1 MPGYTRGL
9 PRCDRVC
16 DAWETCS
23 VEPFPRKLL
32 KGECSL
38 DLPRVLIQ
46 DEVRRALLEDLG
58 RAGDLSTQATIDPEK
73 TATAMFVARDSGVVC
88 GLPHAVMA
96 FEAIDPQLLFDQK
109 ISDGDQVSPGTVI
122 ASVSG
127 HARSILSAERT
138 ALNFMCHLSGIS
150 TLTSKFVSQI
160 AHTDARMCCTRKTI
174 PGLRASQKY
183 AVRRGGGSNHRFG
196 LDDAI
201 LIKDNHIVVAGG
213 ITKALTAARASA
225 GHLVKIEIEVDTL
238 EQFEEALVAGADCV
252 LLDNFSPEQLGEA
265 VRINRDRAALE
276 ASGGV
281 KLDTV
286 KAIAE
291 SGVDYISSSQI
302 TMSAS
307 TFDIG
312 LDIELR

>member
-1 MPGYTRGL
+1 
-9 PRCDRVC
+9 
-16 DAWETCS
+16 
-23 VEPFPRKLL
+23 
-32 KGECSL
+32 
-38 DLPRVLIQ
+38 
-46 DEVRRALLEDLG
+46 
-58 RAGDLSTQATIDPEK
+58 
-73 TATAMFVARDSGVVC
+73 
-88 GLPHAVMA
+88 
-96 FEAIDPQLLFDQK
+96 
-109 ISDGDQVSPGTVI
+109 
-122 ASVSG
+122 
-127 HARSILSAERT
+127 
-138 ALNFMCHLSGIS
+138 MCHLSGIS

-183 AVRRGGGSNHRFG
+183 AVRCGGGSNHRFG

-213 ITKALTAARASA
+213 ITRALTAAKASA

-286 KAIAE
+286 RAIAE

>member
-1 MPGYTRGL
+1 MK
-9 PRCDRVC
+9 
-16 DAWETCS
+16 EE
-23 VEPFPRKLL
+23 VE
-32 KGECSL
+32 
-38 DLPRVLIQ
+38 
-46 DEVRRALLEDLG
+46 RALSEDLG
-58 RAGDLSTQATIDPEK
+58 RAGDLSTQATIEPHK
-73 TATAMFVARDSGVVC
+73 RATANFIARADGVVC
-88 GLPHAVMA
+88 GLQHATVA
-96 FEAIDPQLLFDQK
+96 FECIDPQLDFEHRV
-109 ISDGDQVSPGTVI
+109 SDGTRVSAGTVI

-127 HARSILSAERT
+127 NARPILSAERT
-138 ALNFMCHLSGIS
+138 ALNFLCHLSGIA
-150 TLTSKFVSQI
+150 TLTSEFVSQI
-160 AHTDARMCCTRKTI
+160 AQTKSRICCTRKTI

-183 AVRRGGGSNHRFG
+183 AVRCGGGSNHRFG

-201 LIKDNHIVVAGG
+201 LIKDNHIAVAGG
-213 ITKALTAARASA
+213 ITKSLRAARSFA

-238 EQFEEALVAGADCV
+238 EQFEEALLSGADCI
-252 LLDNFSPEQLGEA
+252 LLDNFATDLLYKA
-265 VRINRDRAALE
+265 VRINQGRATLE

-312 LDIELR
+312 LDIELG

>member
-1 MPGYTRGL
+1 M
-9 PRCDRVC
+9 
-16 DAWETCS
+16 
-23 VEPFPRKLL
+23 
-32 KGECSL
+32 
-38 DLPRVLIQ
+38 DLPKILIQ

-58 RAGDLSTQATIDPEK
+58 RAGDLSTQATIDPE
-73 TATAMFVARDSGVVC
+73 TIATGLFVARDAGVVC
-88 GLPHAVMA
+88 GLPHAALA
-96 FEAIDPQLLFDQK
+96 FEALDSRLLFEQK
-109 ISDGDQVSPGTVI
+109 LLDGDLVMPGTII

-127 HARSILSAERT
+127 DARSILSAERT
-138 ALNFMCHLSGIS
+138 ALNFMCHLSGIA
-150 TLTSKFVSQI
+150 TLTSQFVSQI
-160 AHTDARMCCTRKTI
+160 THTDAKMCCTRKTI

-183 AVRRGGGSNHRFG
+183 AVRCGGGSNHRFG

-201 LIKDNHIVVAGG
+201 LIKDNHIAVSGG
-213 ITKALTAARASA
+213 ITNALEAAKSSA

-238 EQFEEALVAGADCV
+238 EQFEEALSTGADCV
-252 LLDNFSPEQLGEA
+252 LLDNFSVERLKEA
-265 VRINRDRAALE
+265 VQINRGRVALE

-286 KAIAE
+286 RAIAE

-312 LDIELR
+312 LDIEVR

>member
-1 MPGYTRGL
+1 M
-9 PRCDRVC
+9 
-16 DAWETCS
+16 
-23 VEPFPRKLL
+23 
-32 KGECSL
+32 
-38 DLPRVLIQ
+38 DLPKVLIR
-46 DEVRRALLEDLG
+46 DEVKRALLEDLG
-58 RAGDLSTQATIDPEK
+58 RAGDLSTQATIDPE
-73 TATAMFVARDSGVVC
+73 TIATGLFVARDAGVMC
-88 GLPHAVMA
+88 GLPHAALA
-96 FEAIDPQLLFDQK
+96 FEAIDSRLLFDQK
-109 ISDGDQVSPGTVI
+109 LSDGDHVAPGAII

-138 ALNFMCHLSGIS
+138 ALNFLCHLSGIS

-160 AHTDARMCCTRKTI
+160 AHTDAKMCCTRKTI
-174 PGLRASQKY
+174 PGFRASQKY
-183 AVRRGGGSNHRFG
+183 AVRCGGGSNHRFG

-201 LIKDNHIVVAGG
+201 LIKDNHIAVSGG
-213 ITKALTAARASA
+213 ITAALEAAKSFA

-238 EQFEEALVAGADCV
+238 EQFKEALSAGADCV
-252 LLDNFSPEQLGEA
+252 LLDNFSAERLKEA
-265 VRINRDRAALE
+265 VQINRGRAALE

-286 KAIAE
+286 RAIAE

-312 LDIELR
+312 LDIEVR

>member
-1 MPGYTRGL
+1 M
-9 PRCDRVC
+9 
-16 DAWETCS
+16 
-23 VEPFPRKLL
+23 
-32 KGECSL
+32 
-38 DLPRVLIQ
+38 DLPKILIQ
-46 DEVRRALLEDLG
+46 EEVRRALLEDLG
-58 RAGDLSTQATIDPEK
+58 RAGDLSTQATIDPGTSAK
-73 TATAMFVARDSGVVC
+73 ALFVAREAGVVC
-88 GLPHAVMA
+88 GLPHAGLA
-96 FEAIDPQLLFDQK
+96 FESIDSQLLFDQHV
-109 ISDGDQVSPGTVI
+109 SDGEHVSRGTVI

-150 TLTSKFVSQI
+150 TLTSQFVTQI
-160 AHTDARMCCTRKTI
+160 AHTEARMCCTRKTI
-174 PGLRASQKY
+174 PGFRASQKY
-183 AVRRGGGSNHRFG
+183 AVRCGGGSNHRFG

-201 LIKDNHIVVAGG
+201 LIKDNHIAVAGG
-213 ITKALTAARASA
+213 ITKALEAAKAFA

-238 EQFEEALVAGADCV
+238 DQFEEALMAGADCV
-252 LLDNFSPEQLGEA
+252 LLDNFSADRLKEA
-265 VRINRDRAALE
+265 VQINRGRAALE

-281 KLDTV
+281 KLETV

-312 LDIELR
+312 LDIQVG

>member
-1 MPGYTRGL
+1 M
-9 PRCDRVC
+9 
-16 DAWETCS
+16 
-23 VEPFPRKLL
+23 
-32 KGECSL
+32 L
-38 DLPRVLIQ
+38 DLPKILIQ
-46 DEVRRALLEDLG
+46 EEVRRALLEDLG
-58 RAGDLSTQATIDPEK
+58 RAGDLSTQATIDPGTSAK
-73 TATAMFVARDSGVVC
+73 ALFVAREAGVVC
-88 GLPHAVMA
+88 GLPHAGLA
-96 FEAIDPQLLFDQK
+96 FESIDSQLLFDQHV
-109 ISDGDQVSPGTVI
+109 SDGEHVSRGTVI

-150 TLTSKFVSQI
+150 TLTSQFVTQI
-160 AHTDARMCCTRKTI
+160 AHTEARMCCTRKTI
-174 PGLRASQKY
+174 PGFRASQKY
-183 AVRRGGGSNHRFG
+183 AVRCGGGSNHRFG

-201 LIKDNHIVVAGG
+201 LIKDNHIAVAGG
-213 ITKALTAARASA
+213 ITKALEAAKAFA

-238 EQFEEALVAGADCV
+238 DQFEEALMAGADCV
-252 LLDNFSPEQLGEA
+252 LLDNFSADLLKEA
-265 VRINRDRAALE
+265 VQINRGRAALE

-281 KLDTV
+281 KLETV

-312 LDIELR
+312 LDIQVR

>member
-1 MPGYTRGL
+1 M
-9 PRCDRVC
+9 
-16 DAWETCS
+16 
-23 VEPFPRKLL
+23 
-32 KGECSL
+32 
-38 DLPRVLIQ
+38 DLSKILIQ
-46 DEVRRALLEDLG
+46 EEVRRALLEDLG
-58 RAGDLSTQATIDPEK
+58 RAGDLSTQATIDPGTSAK
-73 TATAMFVARDSGVVC
+73 ALFVAREAGVVC
-88 GLPHAVMA
+88 GLPHAGLA
-96 FEAIDPQLLFDQK
+96 FESIDSQLLFDQHV
-109 ISDGDQVSPGTVI
+109 SDGEHVSRGTVI

-150 TLTSKFVSQI
+150 TLTSQFVTQI
-160 AHTDARMCCTRKTI
+160 AHTEARMCCTRKTI
-174 PGLRASQKY
+174 PGFRASQKY
-183 AVRRGGGSNHRFG
+183 AVRCGGGSNHRFG

-201 LIKDNHIVVAGG
+201 LIKDNHIAVAGG
-213 ITKALTAARASA
+213 ITKALEAAKAFA

-238 EQFEEALVAGADCV
+238 DQFEEALMAGADCV
-252 LLDNFSPEQLGEA
+252 LLDNFSADLLKEA
-265 VRINRDRAALE
+265 VQINRGRAALE

-281 KLDTV
+281 KLETV

-312 LDIELR
+312 LDIQVR

>member
-1 MPGYTRGL
+1 M
-9 PRCDRVC
+9 
-16 DAWETCS
+16 
-23 VEPFPRKLL
+23 
-32 KGECSL
+32 
-38 DLPRVLIQ
+38 DLPKVLIQ

-58 RAGDLSTQATIDPEK
+58 RAGDLSTQATIDPGII
-73 TATAMFVARDSGVVC
+73 ASALFVARDAGVVC
-88 GLPHAVMA
+88 GLPHAALA
-96 FEAIDPQLLFDQK
+96 FEAIDSRLLFDQQ
-109 ISDGDQVSPGTVI
+109 ISDGDRVSPGTVI

-150 TLTSKFVSQI
+150 TLTSQFVSQI
-160 AHTDARMCCTRKTI
+160 AHTGARMCCTRKTI
-174 PGLRASQKY
+174 PGFRASQKY
-183 AVRRGGGSNHRFG
+183 AVRCGGGSNHRFG

-201 LIKDNHIVVAGG
+201 LIKDNHIAVAGG
-213 ITKALTAARASA
+213 ITKALKAAKAFA

-238 EQFEEALVAGADCV
+238 DQFEEALSAGADCV
-252 LLDNFSPEQLGEA
+252 LLDNFSAERLAEA
-265 VRINRDRAALE
+265 VQVNRGRAALE

>member
-1 MPGYTRGL
+1 M
-9 PRCDRVC
+9 
-16 DAWETCS
+16 
-23 VEPFPRKLL
+23 
-32 KGECSL
+32 
-38 DLPRVLIQ
+38 DLPKVLIQ
-46 DEVRRALLEDLG
+46 DEVKRALLEDLG

-73 TATAMFVARDSGVVC
+73 IATALFVARDAGVVS
-88 GLPHAVMA
+88 GLPHALLA
-96 FEAIDPQLLFDQK
+96 FETIDSELLFDQK
-109 ISDGDQVSPGTVI
+109 ISDGDQVSPGTII

-127 HARSILSAERT
+127 LARSILSAERT

-150 TLTSKFVSQI
+150 TLTAQFLAQI

-201 LIKDNHIVVAGG
+201 LIKDNHIAVVGG
-213 ITKALTAARASA
+213 ITKALEAAKAFA

-238 EQFEEALVAGADCV
+238 DQLEEALIAGADCV
-252 LLDNFSPEQLGEA
+252 LLDNFSADRLREA
-265 VRINRDRAALE
+265 VEINRGRAALE

-281 KLDTV
+281 KLETV

-312 LDIELR
+312 LDIQIR

>member
-1 MPGYTRGL
+1 M
-9 PRCDRVC
+9 
-16 DAWETCS
+16 
-23 VEPFPRKLL
+23 
-32 KGECSL
+32 
-38 DLPRVLIQ
+38 DLPKILIQ
-46 DEVRRALLEDLG
+46 EEVRRALLEDLG
-58 RAGDLSTQATIDPEK
+58 RAGDLSTQATIDPGTSAK
-73 TATAMFVARDSGVVC
+73 ALFVAREAGVVC
-88 GLPHAVMA
+88 GLPHAGLA
-96 FEAIDPQLLFDQK
+96 FESIDSQLLFDQHV
-109 ISDGDQVSPGTVI
+109 SDGEHVSRGTVI

-150 TLTSKFVSQI
+150 TLTSQFVTQI
-160 AHTDARMCCTRKTI
+160 AHTEARMCCTRKTI
-174 PGLRASQKY
+174 PGFRASQKY
-183 AVRRGGGSNHRFG
+183 AVRCGGGSNHRFG

-201 LIKDNHIVVAGG
+201 LIKDNHIAVAGG
-213 ITKALTAARASA
+213 ITKALEAAKAFA

-238 EQFEEALVAGADCV
+238 DQFEEALMAGADWV
-252 LLDNFSPEQLGEA
+252 LLDNFSADLLKEA
-265 VRINRDRAALE
+265 VQINRGRAALE

-281 KLDTV
+281 KLETV

-312 LDIELR
+312 LDIQVR

>member
-1 MPGYTRGL
+1 M
-9 PRCDRVC
+9 
-16 DAWETCS
+16 
-23 VEPFPRKLL
+23 
-32 KGECSL
+32 
-38 DLPRVLIQ
+38 DLPKILIQ
-46 DEVRRALLEDLG
+46 EEVRRALLEDLG
-58 RAGDLSTQATIDPEK
+58 RAGDLSTQATIDPGTSAK
-73 TATAMFVARDSGVVC
+73 ALFVAREAGVVC
-88 GLPHAVMA
+88 GLPHAGLA
-96 FEAIDPQLLFDQK
+96 FESIDSQLLFDQHV
-109 ISDGDQVSPGTVI
+109 SDGEHVSRGTVI

-150 TLTSKFVSQI
+150 TLTSQFVTQI
-160 AHTDARMCCTRKTI
+160 AHTEARMCCTRKTI
-174 PGLRASQKY
+174 PGFRASQKY
-183 AVRRGGGSNHRFG
+183 AVRCGGGSNHRFG

-201 LIKDNHIVVAGG
+201 LIKDNHIAVAGG
-213 ITKALTAARASA
+213 ITKALEAAKAFA

-238 EQFEEALVAGADCV
+238 DQFEEALMAGADCV
-252 LLDNFSPEQLGEA
+252 LLDNFSADLLKEA
-265 VRINRDRAALE
+265 VQINRGRAGLE

-281 KLDTV
+281 KLETV

-312 LDIELR
+312 LDIQVR

>member
-1 MPGYTRGL
+1 M
-9 PRCDRVC
+9 
-16 DAWETCS
+16 
-23 VEPFPRKLL
+23 
-32 KGECSL
+32 
-38 DLPRVLIQ
+38 DLPKFLIQ

-58 RAGDLSTQATIDPEK
+58 RAGDLSTQATIDPE
-73 TATAMFVARDSGVVC
+73 TIATGLFVARDAGVVC
-88 GLPHAVMA
+88 GLTHAA
-96 FEAIDPQLLFDQK
+96 LALEALDSRLLFEQK
-109 ISDGDQVSPGTVI
+109 LSDGDLVTPGTII

-127 HARSILSAERT
+127 DARSILSAERT
-138 ALNFMCHLSGIS
+138 ALNFMCHLSGIA
-150 TLTSKFVSQI
+150 TLTSQFVSQI
-160 AHTDARMCCTRKTI
+160 THTDAKMCCTRKTI

-183 AVRRGGGSNHRFG
+183 AVRCGGGSNHRFG

-201 LIKDNHIVVAGG
+201 LIKDNHIAVSGG
-213 ITKALTAARASA
+213 ITNALEAAKSSA

-238 EQFEEALVAGADCV
+238 EQFEEALSTGADCV
-252 LLDNFSPEQLGEA
+252 LLDNFSVERLKEA
-265 VRINRDRAALE
+265 VQINRGRVALE

-286 KAIAE
+286 RAIAE

-312 LDIELR
+312 LDIEVR

>member
-1 MPGYTRGL
+1 
-9 PRCDRVC
+9 
-16 DAWETCS
+16 
-23 VEPFPRKLL
+23 
-32 KGECSL
+32 
-38 DLPRVLIQ
+38 
-46 DEVRRALLEDLG
+46 
-58 RAGDLSTQATIDPEK
+58 
-73 TATAMFVARDSGVVC
+73 
-88 GLPHAVMA
+88 MA

-109 ISDGDQVSPGTVI
+109 IPDGDQVLPGTVI

-183 AVRRGGGSNHRFG
+183 AVRCGGGSNHRFG

-213 ITKALTAARASA
+213 ITKALTAAKASA

>member
-1 MPGYTRGL
+1 M
-9 PRCDRVC
+9 
-16 DAWETCS
+16 
-23 VEPFPRKLL
+23 
-32 KGECSL
+32 
-38 DLPRVLIQ
+38 DLPKVLIQ
-46 DEVRRALLEDLG
+46 DEVKRALLEDFG
-58 RAGDLSTQATIDPEK
+58 RAGDLSTQATIDPE
-73 TATAMFVARDSGVVC
+73 TIATGLFVARDAGVVC
-88 GLPHAVMA
+88 GLPHAALA
-96 FEAIDPQLLFDQK
+96 FEKIDSRLFFDQK
-109 ISDGDQVSPGTVI
+109 LSDGDHAAPGTII

-150 TLTSKFVSQI
+150 TLTSQFVSQI

-174 PGLRASQKY
+174 PGVRASQKY
-183 AVRRGGGSNHRFG
+183 AVRCGGGSNHRFG

-201 LIKDNHIVVAGG
+201 LIKDNHIAISGG
-213 ITKALTAARASA
+213 ITQALEAAKSFA

-238 EQFEEALVAGADCV
+238 EQFEEALSVGADCV
-252 LLDNFSPEQLGEA
+252 LLDNFSAERLEEA
-265 VRINRDRAALE
+265 VQINGGRAVLE

-286 KAIAE
+286 RAIAE

-312 LDIELR
+312 LDIEVR

>member
-1 MPGYTRGL
+1 M
-9 PRCDRVC
+9 
-16 DAWETCS
+16 
-23 VEPFPRKLL
+23 
-32 KGECSL
+32 
-38 DLPRVLIQ
+38 DLPKVLIQ
-46 DEVRRALLEDLG
+46 DEVKRALREDLG
-58 RAGDLSTQATIDPEK
+58 RAGDLSTQATIDPE
-73 TATAMFVARDSGVVC
+73 TIVTGLFVARDAGVVC
-88 GLPHAVMA
+88 GLPHAA
-96 FEAIDPQLLFDQK
+96 LACEEIDSRLLFDQQ
-109 ISDGDQVSPGTVI
+109 ISDGDHAAPGAII

-150 TLTSKFVSQI
+150 TLTSQFVSQI

-174 PGLRASQKY
+174 PGFRASQKY
-183 AVRRGGGSNHRFG
+183 AVRCGGGSNHRFG

-201 LIKDNHIVVAGG
+201 LIKDNHIAISGG
-213 ITKALTAARASA
+213 ITQALEAAKSFA

-238 EQFEEALVAGADCV
+238 EQFEEALSVGADCV
-252 LLDNFSPEQLGEA
+252 LLDNFSAERLKEA
-265 VRINRDRAALE
+265 VQINGGRAALE

-286 KAIAE
+286 RAIAE

-312 LDIELR
+312 LDIEVR

>member
-1 MPGYTRGL
+1 
-9 PRCDRVC
+9 
-16 DAWETCS
+16 
-23 VEPFPRKLL
+23 
-32 KGECSL
+32 L
-38 DLPRVLIQ
+38 DLPKVLIQ
-46 DEVRRALLEDLG
+46 DEVKRALLEDLG
-58 RAGDLSTQATIDPEK
+58 RAGDISTQATIDPEK
-73 TATAMFVARDSGVVC
+73 IATAMFVARDAGVVC
-88 GLPHAVMA
+88 GLPHAALA
-96 FEAIDPQLLFDQK
+96 FETIDSQLLFDQK
-109 ISDGDQVSPGTVI
+109 ISDGEQVSPGTII

-127 HARSILSAERT
+127 QARSILSAERT

-150 TLTSKFVSQI
+150 TLTAQFVAQI
-160 AHTDARMCCTRKTI
+160 AHTGARMCCTRKTI

-201 LIKDNHIVVAGG
+201 LIKDNHIAVAGG
-213 ITKALTAARASA
+213 ITKALEAAKAFA

-238 EQFEEALVAGADCV
+238 DQFEEALIAGADCV
-252 LLDNFSPEQLGEA
+252 LLDNFSADQLREA
-265 VRINRDRAALE
+265 VRINRGRAALE

-281 KLDTV
+281 KLKTV
-286 KAIAE
+286 KGIAE

-312 LDIELR
+312 LDMELS